1 MDDKSMDLQML
12 LEIDEDLEKGEVAQL
27 KFLCTDLV
35 QKKRL
40 ETVTDFKDLSQRLEE
55 QELLDDGLLIPELL
69 ITIRRLDLLKILNTS
84 KEQVE
89 RYLAHD
95 DCKRVSPYRK
105 MLFQL
110 SEDMTEENL
119 RIVKFLSDLPKAKL
133 ETCTSFLDIII
144 EMEKQQ
150 KLGEENLDEL
160 KDILD
165 KCDKQLADRIE
176 KFRNMQRDREQVGGR
191 PPLQEISNY
200 EDFIPNYPDVRITS
214 SMGTEMSEPRRASFG
229 LATDSQIEK
238 QTTTYDEKDYYPI
251 SHRPVGHCLIINN
264 YDFEMSETSDGL
276 KLRNRKGTDTDK
288 ESLERVFKKMHFE
301 ITVKDDL
308 TASEMLELVKQ
319 FAEKDHSQMD
329 IFVCCVLSHGE
340 KGAVYGVDGKQ
351 VEIRELTQ
359 HPAKCQT
366 LANKPKLFFIQACQG
381 KVGQKA
387 MWMADGPEQEE
398 GTYEEDAQKVAS
410 YSIPIEADMLIGM
423 ATVEYYQ
430 SYRHTTE
437 GSIYIQELCRQ
448 LEDLCPRN
456 DDILSILTKVN
467 SEVSTKTLRGFKQM
481 PEPRYTLRKKLIL
494 PMD

>member
-1 MDDKSMDLQML
+1 MDLQML

-40 ETVTDFKDLSQRLEE
+40 ETVTDFKDLSQRLDELR
-55 QELLDDGLLIPELL
+55 LLDDGLLVPELL
-69 ITIRRLDLLKILNTS
+69 IKIRCFDMLKILNTS

-95 DCKRVSPYRK
+95 DYKRVSPYRK

-119 RIVKFLSDLPKAKL
+119 RIVMFLSDLPKAKL

-176 KFRNMQRDREQVGGR
+176 KFRNMQRDREQALSCPVGVR
-191 PPLQEISNY
+191 PPLKELYNH
-200 EDFIPNYPDVRITS
+200 EHFIPNYPDY
-214 SMGTEMSEPRRASFG
+214 MGTDMSGLRRASFG
-229 LATDSQIEK
+229 LATDSHIEK
-238 QTTTYDEKDYYPI
+238 QTITYDEKDYYTI

-264 YDFEMSETSDGL
+264 YDFEMSKIQ
-276 KLRNRKGTDTDK
+276 KLGNRKGTHTDA

-301 ITVKDDL
+301 ITVKGDL
-308 TASEMLELVKQ
+308 TASEMLEVVKE

-340 KGAVYGVDGKQ
+340 KGAVFGVDGEL
-351 VEIRELTQ
+351 VEIYELMQ
-359 HPAKCQT
+359 HPAKCRS
-366 LANKPKLFFIQACQG
+366 LANKPKLFFIQANQ
-381 KVGQKA
+381 VGQRA
-387 MWMADGPEQEE
+387 MWMEQEE
-398 GTYEEDAQKVAS
+398 GTYEEDAQKVA
-410 YSIPIEADMLIGM
+410 YNSIHIEADLLIGM
-423 ATVEYYQ
+423 ATVEGYQ
-430 SYRHTTE
+430 SYRHTTD

-448 LEDLCPRN
+448 LEDLCPKN
-456 DDILSILTKVN
+456 EDILSILTKVN
-467 SEVSTKTLRGFKQM
+467 SEVSNRTLKGYKQM

>member
-1 MDDKSMDLQML
+1 M
-12 LEIDEDLEKGEVAQL
+12 
-27 KFLCTDLV
+27 
-35 QKKRL
+35 
-40 ETVTDFKDLSQRLEE
+40 
-55 QELLDDGLLIPELL
+55 
-69 ITIRRLDLLKILNTS
+69 S
-84 KEQVE
+84 KETVE

-95 DCKRVSPYRK
+95 DYKRVSPYRK

-119 RIVKFLSDLPKAKL
+119 RIVKFLSDLPKTKL

-150 KLGEENLDEL
+150 KLGEDNLDEL

-176 KFRNMQRDREQVGGR
+176 KFRNTQRDREQALSCPVGVR
-191 PPLQEISNY
+191 PPLQELYNH
-200 EDFIPNYPDVRITS
+200 EHFIPNYPDY
-214 SMGTEMSEPRRASFG
+214 MGTDMSGLRRASFG

-398 GTYEEDAQKVAS
+398 GTYEEDAQKVA
-410 YSIPIEADMLIGM
+410 YNSIHIEADLLIGM
-423 ATVEYYQ
+423 ATVEDYQ

-448 LEDLCPRN
+448 LEDLCPRKE
-456 DDILSILTKVN
+456 DILSILTKVN
-467 SEVSTKTLRGFKQM
+467 SEVSNRTLKGYKQM

>member
-1 MDDKSMDLQML
+1 MDLQML

-40 ETVTDFKDLSQRLEE
+40 ETVTDFKDLSQRLDELR
-55 QELLDDGLLIPELL
+55 LLDDGLLVPELL
-69 ITIRRLDLLKILNTS
+69 IKIRCFDMLKILNTS

-95 DCKRVSPYRK
+95 DYKRVSPYRK

-119 RIVKFLSDLPKAKL
+119 RIVMFLSDLPKAKL

-176 KFRNMQRDREQVGGR
+176 KFRNMQRDREQVGVR
-191 PPLQEISNY
+191 PPLKELYNH
-200 EDFIPNYPDVRITS
+200 EHFIPNYPDY
-214 SMGTEMSEPRRASFG
+214 MGTDMSGLRRASFG
-229 LATDSQIEK
+229 LATDSHIEK
-238 QTTTYDEKDYYPI
+238 QTITYDEKDYYTI

-264 YDFEMSETSDGL
+264 YDFEMSKIQ
-276 KLRNRKGTDTDK
+276 KLGNRKGTHTDA

-301 ITVKDDL
+301 ITVKGDL
-308 TASEMLELVKQ
+308 TASEMLEVVKE

-340 KGAVYGVDGKQ
+340 KGAVFGVDGEL
-351 VEIRELTQ
+351 VEIYELMQ
-359 HPAKCQT
+359 HPAKCRS
-366 LANKPKLFFIQACQG
+366 LANKPKLFFIQANQ
-381 KVGQKA
+381 VGQRA
-387 MWMADGPEQEE
+387 MWMEQEE
-398 GTYEEDAQKVAS
+398 GTYEEDAQKVA
-410 YSIPIEADMLIGM
+410 YNSIHIEADLLIGM
-423 ATVEYYQ
+423 ATVEGYQ
-430 SYRHTTE
+430 SYRHTTD

-448 LEDLCPRN
+448 LEDLCPKN
-456 DDILSILTKVN
+456 EDILSILTKVN
-467 SEVSTKTLRGFKQM
+467 SEVSNRTLKGYKQM

>member
-176 KFRNMQRDREQVGGR
+176 KFRNTQRDREQVGGR
-191 PPLQEISNY
+191 PPLQELSNR
-200 EDFIPNYPDVRITS
+200 EHFIPNYPD

-229 LATDSQIEK
+229 LATDSHIEK
-238 QTTTYDEKDYYPI
+238 QTITYDEKDYYPI

-264 YDFEMSETSDGL
+264 YNFEMSKIQ
-276 KLRNRKGTDTDK
+276 KLGNRKGTHTDK

-308 TASEMLELVKQ
+308 TASEMLEVVKQ

-329 IFVCCVLSHGE
+329 IFVCCVLSHRE
-340 KGAVYGVDGKQ
+340 KGAVFGVDGEL
-351 VEIRELTQ
+351 VEIYELMQ
-359 HPAKCQT
+359 HPAKCRT
-366 LANKPKLFFIQACQG
+366 LANKPKLFFIQANQ
-381 KVGQKA
+381 VGQKA

>member
-176 KFRNMQRDREQVGGR
+176 KFRNTQRDREQGGR
-191 PPLQEISNY
+191 PPLQELSNR
-200 EDFIPNYPDVRITS
+200 EHFIPNYPD

-229 LATDSQIEK
+229 LATDSHIEK
-238 QTTTYDEKDYYPI
+238 QTITYDEKDYYPI

-264 YDFEMSETSDGL
+264 YNFEMSKIQ
-276 KLRNRKGTDTDK
+276 KLGNRKGTHTDK

-308 TASEMLELVKQ
+308 TASEMLEVVKQ

-329 IFVCCVLSHGE
+329 IFVCCVLSHRE
-340 KGAVYGVDGKQ
+340 KGAVFGVDGEL
-351 VEIRELTQ
+351 VEIYELMQ
-359 HPAKCQT
+359 HPAKCRT
-366 LANKPKLFFIQACQG
+366 LANKPKLFFIQANQ
-381 KVGQKA
+381 VGQKA

>member
-1 MDDKSMDLQML
+1 MDLQML

-40 ETVTDFKDLSQRLEE
+40 ETVTDFKDLSQRLDELR
-55 QELLDDGLLIPELL
+55 LLDDGLLVPELL
-69 ITIRRLDLLKILNTS
+69 IKIRCFDMLKILNTS

-95 DCKRVSPYRK
+95 DYKRVSPYRK

-119 RIVKFLSDLPKAKL
+119 RIVMFLSDLPKAKL

-176 KFRNMQRDREQVGGR
+176 KFRNMQRDREQGVR
-191 PPLQEISNY
+191 PPLKELYNH
-200 EDFIPNYPDVRITS
+200 EHFIPNYPDY
-214 SMGTEMSEPRRASFG
+214 MGTDMSGLRRASFG
-229 LATDSQIEK
+229 LATDSHIEK
-238 QTTTYDEKDYYPI
+238 QTITYDEKDYYTI

-264 YDFEMSETSDGL
+264 YDFEMSKIQ
-276 KLRNRKGTDTDK
+276 KLGNRKGTHTDA

-301 ITVKDDL
+301 ITVKGDL
-308 TASEMLELVKQ
+308 TASEMLEVVKE

-340 KGAVYGVDGKQ
+340 KGAVFGVDGEL
-351 VEIRELTQ
+351 VEIYELMQ
-359 HPAKCQT
+359 HPAKCRS
-366 LANKPKLFFIQACQG
+366 LANKPKLFFIQANQ
-381 KVGQKA
+381 VGQRA
-387 MWMADGPEQEE
+387 MWMEQEE
-398 GTYEEDAQKVAS
+398 GTYEEDAQKVA
-410 YSIPIEADMLIGM
+410 YNSIHIEADLLIGM
-423 ATVEYYQ
+423 ATVEGYQ
-430 SYRHTTE
+430 SYRHTTD

-448 LEDLCPRN
+448 LEDLCPKN
-456 DDILSILTKVN
+456 EDILSILTKVN
-467 SEVSTKTLRGFKQM
+467 SEVSNRTLKGYKQM

>member
-1 MDDKSMDLQML
+1 MDLQKL

-55 QELLDDGLLIPELL
+55 QGLDEGLLIPELL

-89 RYLAHD
+89 GYLAHD
-95 DCKRVSPYRK
+95 VYTRVSPYRK

-119 RIVKFLSDLPKAKL
+119 RSVKFLVDLPKAKL
-133 ETCTSFLDIII
+133 ETSTSFLDIII

-150 KLGEENLDEL
+150 KLGEDNLDEL
-160 KDILD
+160 KNILD
-165 KCDKQLADRIE
+165 RCDKQLADRIE
-176 KFRNMQRDREQVGGR
+176 KFRNTQRDREQVGGR
-191 PPLQEISNY
+191 PPLQELSNR
-200 EDFIPNYPDVRITS
+200 EQFIPSYPD
-214 SMGTEMSEPRRASFG
+214 SMETEMSGQRRPSFG
-229 LATDSQIEK
+229 LATDSQIAK

-251 SHRPVGHCLIINN
+251 SHTPVGHCLIINN
-264 YDFEMSETSDGL
+264 YNFEMSKIQ
-276 KLRNRKGTDTDK
+276 KLGNRKGTHKDK

-301 ITVKDDL
+301 ITVHDDL
-308 TASEMLELVKQ
+308 TASEMVEVVKQ

-340 KGAVYGVDGKQ
+340 KGAVFGVDGEQ

-359 HPAKCQT
+359 HAAKCIT

-381 KVGQKA
+381 KERHEP
-387 MWMADGPEQEE
+387 MWMADGEEQSTEE
-398 GTYEEDAQKVAS
+398 GTYEEDAQKFA
-410 YSIPIEADMLIGM
+410 YNSIPTEADMLIGM
-423 ATVEYYQ
+423 ATVEDYQ

-437 GSIYIQELCRQ
+437 GSIYIQALCGQ
-448 LEDLCPRN
+448 LEDLCPRKE
-456 DDILSILTKVN
+456 DILSILTKVN
-467 SEVSTKTLRGFKQM
+467 SVVSTRMLKGYKQM
-481 PEPRYTLRKKLIL
+481 PEPRYTLRKKLVL

>member
-1 MDDKSMDLQML
+1 MDDKSMDLKKL
-12 LEIDEDLEKGEVAQL
+12 LKIDEDLEKGEVAQL

-40 ETVTDFKDLSQRLEE
+40 ETVTDFKDLFQRLEE
-55 QELLDDGLLIPELL
+55 QGLDEGLLIPELL
-69 ITIRRLDLLKILNTS
+69 IIIRRFDLLKILNMS

-89 RYLAHD
+89 HDLAHD
-95 DCKRVSPYRK
+95 DYKRVSSYRK

-133 ETCTSFLDIII
+133 ETCTSFMDIII

-150 KLGEENLDEL
+150 KLGEDNLDEL

-176 KFRNMQRDREQVGGR
+176 KFRNPQRDREQVGGR
-191 PPLQEISNY
+191 PPLQELSNR
-200 EDFIPNYPDVRITS
+200 EHFIPSYPDRSITN
-214 SMGTEMSEPRRASFG
+214 SMETEMSGLRRPS
-229 LATDSQIEK
+229 LATDSQIEE
-238 QTTTYDEKDYYPI
+238 QTTTYDEDYYTI

-264 YDFEMSETSDGL
+264 YNFEMSKIQ
-276 KLRNRKGTDTDK
+276 KLGNRKGTHKDK
-288 ESLERVFKKMHFE
+288 ESLERVFKRMCFE
-301 ITVKDDL
+301 ITVQDDL
-308 TASEMLELVKQ
+308 TASKMVEVVKQ

-340 KGAVYGVDGKQ
+340 KGAVFGVDGEQ

-359 HPAKCQT
+359 HAAKCRT
-366 LANKPKLFFIQACQG
+366 LANKPKFFFIQANQGNACQR
-381 KVGQKA
+381 A
-387 MWMADGPEQEE
+387 MWMADGEEQNTE
-398 GTYEEDAQKVAS
+398 GTFEEDAQKVAP
-410 YSIPIEADMLIGM
+410 YSITIEADLLIGM
-423 ATVEYYQ
+423 ATVEDYQ
-430 SYRHTTE
+430 SYRHTTD

-448 LEDLCPRN
+448 LEDLCPRKE
-456 DDILSILTKVN
+456 DIWSILTKVD
-467 SEVSTKTLRGFKQM
+467 SEVSTRTLRGYKQM
-481 PEPRYTLRKKLIL
+481 PEPRYTLRKKLVL

>member
-176 KFRNMQRDREQVGGR
+176 KFRNMQRDREQVGVR
-191 PPLQEISNY
+191 PPLKELYNH
-200 EDFIPNYPDVRITS
+200 EHFIPNYPDY
-214 SMGTEMSEPRRASFG
+214 MGTDMSGPRRPSLG

-238 QTTTYDEKDYYPI
+238 QTTTYDEKDYYTI
-251 SHRPVGHCLIINN
+251 SQRPAGHCLIINN
-264 YDFEMSETSDGL
+264 YNFEMSETSDGL
-276 KLRNRKGTDTDK
+276 KLRDRKGTDTDK

-308 TASEMLELVKQ
+308 TASEMLEVVKE

-340 KGAVYGVDGKQ
+340 KGAVFGVDGEL
-351 VEIRELTQ
+351 VEIRDLTQ
-359 HPAKCQT
+359 PFAKCRT

-381 KVGQKA
+381 KVGQEA
-387 MWMADGPEQEE
+387 MWTEDGPDQSTEK
-398 GTYEEDAQKVAS
+398 GKYEEDAQKVAS
-410 YSIPIEADMLIGM
+410 YSIPIEADLLIGM
-423 ATVEYYQ
+423 ATVEDNK
-430 SYRHTTE
+430 SYRHTTD

-456 DDILSILTKVN
+456 EDILSILTKVN
-467 SEVSTKTLRGFKQM
+467 SEVSNRTLKGYKQM

>member
-176 KFRNMQRDREQVGGR
+176 KFRNTQRDREQALSCPVGGR
-191 PPLQEISNY
+191 PPLQELSNR
-200 EDFIPNYPDVRITS
+200 EHFIPNYPD

-229 LATDSQIEK
+229 LATDSHIEK
-238 QTTTYDEKDYYPI
+238 QTITYDEKDYYPI

-264 YDFEMSETSDGL
+264 YNFEMSKIQ
-276 KLRNRKGTDTDK
+276 KLGNRKGTHTDK

-308 TASEMLELVKQ
+308 TASEMLEVVKQ

-329 IFVCCVLSHGE
+329 IFVCCVLSHRE
-340 KGAVYGVDGKQ
+340 KGAVFGVDGEL
-351 VEIRELTQ
+351 VEIYELMQ
-359 HPAKCQT
+359 HPAKCRT
-366 LANKPKLFFIQACQG
+366 LANKPKLFFIQANQ
-381 KVGQKA
+381 VGQKA

-448 LEDLCPRN
+448 LEDLCPRKE
-456 DDILSILTKVN
+456 DILSILTKVN
-467 SEVSTKTLRGFKQM
+467 YEVSNRTLKGYKQM

>member
-1 MDDKSMDLQML
+1 MDLQKL

-40 ETVTDFKDLSQRLEE
+40 ETVTDFKDLFQRLEE
-55 QELLDDGLLIPELL
+55 QGLDEGLLIPELL

-89 RYLAHD
+89 HDLAHD
-95 DCKRVSPYRK
+95 DYKRVSSYRK

-150 KLGEENLDEL
+150 KLGEDNLDEL

-176 KFRNMQRDREQVGGR
+176 KFRNTQRDREQVGGR
-191 PPLQEISNY
+191 PPLQELSNQ
-200 EDFIPNYPDVRITS
+200 EHFIPSYPERSITN
-214 SMGTEMSEPRRASFG
+214 SMETEMSGLRRPS
-229 LATDSQIEK
+229 LATDSQIEE
-238 QTTTYDEKDYYPI
+238 QTTTNDEDYYPI

-264 YDFEMSETSDGL
+264 YNFEMSKIQ
-276 KLRNRKGTDTDK
+276 KLGNRKGTHKDK

-301 ITVKDDL
+301 ITVHDDL
-308 TASEMLELVKQ
+308 TASEMVEVVKQ

-340 KGAVYGVDGKQ
+340 KGAVFGVDGEL

-359 HPAKCQT
+359 HPAKCRT

-381 KVGQKA
+381 KERHEP
-387 MWMADGPEQEE
+387 MWMADGEEQSTEE
-398 GTYEEDAQKVAS
+398 GTFEEDAQKVAS
-410 YSIPIEADMLIGM
+410 YSIPIEADLLIGM
-423 ATVEYYQ
+423 ATVEDYQ

-448 LEDLCPRN
+448 LEDLCPRKQ
-456 DDILSILTKVN
+456 DILSILTKVN
-467 SEVSTKTLRGFKQM
+467 SEVSTKTLKGCKQM
-481 PEPRYTLRKKLIL
+481 PEPRYTLRKKLVL